1 MKITSDYLL
10 MGSAALVFAAAGIL
24 YGAHPGQV
32 RSDSGEQTVTTT
44 DGKMIHVKVAG
55 RVYRA
60 DVADGTYKLTNGG
73 AIRVRG
79 GKVVWDAFGAVQRR
93 KTGKTRSIPEPIG

>member
-44 DGKMIHVKVAG
+44 DGKTIHVKVAG
-55 RVYRA
+55 RVYTA
-60 DVADGTYKLTNGG
+60 DVAGRDTTPSTT
-73 AIRVRG
+73 V
-79 GKVVWDAFGAVQRR
+79 
-93 KTGKTRSIPEPIG
+93 PIQLGIILS